1 MEQKLVT
8 KAAYEKKVLSLENKI
23 EKLEAKL
30 LKALDKLDAK
40 FDDKLSNLEDDL
52 SNTEETLI
60 VKINNVLEITEE
72 LKQNVEGSFGCSC
85 DDSEE

>member
-1 MEQKLVT
+1 MEQKFVT

-60 VKINNVLEITEE
+60 VKINNVLEITET
-72 LKQNVEGSFGCSC
+72 KQNVEGSFGCSC